1 MRPPISPFVDARALG
16 RIRNLALAARTVV
29 DGYLAG
35 HHPSPRSGG
44 GVEFDQFRSYE
55 PGDDL
60 RRVDWRVFARSDR
73 FYVRESEVERDI
85 VVRFV
90 LDATRSMAVPDG
102 DGTKLDAARSLV
114 ATLAVLADRQG
125 DRPSLHVVGGSGGAA
140 TVEGGRGPG
149 PLIHRLETL
158 EPAGEWPDHGLGA
171 SSGFPVTGRRAL
183 VVVVSDLFQEEDE
196 IERDLRAVAAAGH
209 DVLLFHLLT
218 REELEFPWS
227 ENRVFE
233 DLETGRTLAATGSDL
248 RGAYLA
254 RRDEELARWR
264 RFAAGRRIHYRL
276 TVTDEPLAD
285 LLRDTL
291 LRRARAR

>member
-1 MRPPISPFVDARALG
+1 MRSSLSPLVDARALG
-16 RIRNLALAARTVV
+16 RVRNLALAARTVV

-60 RRVDWRVFARSDR
+60 RRVDWRVYARSDR

-102 DGTKLDAARSLV
+102 EGTKLDAARAIV
-114 ATLAVLADRQG
+114 ATLAMLADRQG
-125 DRPSLHVVGGSGGAA
+125 DRPALHVVGTGRGAGTA
-140 TVEGGRGPG
+140 EGGRGPG

-158 EPAGEWPDHGLGA
+158 VPEGAWPARGLGTA
-171 SSGFPVTGRRAL
+171 GFPVTGRRAL
-183 VVVVSDLFQEEDE
+183 VVFVSDLFQEEDE
-196 IERDLRAVAAAGH
+196 IERDLRALAAAGH

-218 REELEFPWS
+218 REELEFPWRDD
-227 ENRVFE
+227 RVFE
-233 DLETGRTLAATGSDL
+233 DLETGRTVSAAGPGL
-248 RGAYLA
+248 REEYLA

-264 RFAAGRRIHYRL
+264 RFAAGRRIHYRR
-276 TVTDEPLAD
+276 TVTDEPLVD
-285 LLRDTL
+285 LLADTL
-291 LRRARAR
+291 LRRRRSR